1 MIFPRE
7 WQIPEFR
14 PIELFPKKNKYAVCV
29 FTLNESIRFQQQI
42 QDMVPLTARYDII
55 IADGGS
61 TDGSTEIEFLLANRV
76 NSLIIKTGAG
86 KLSSQMRMAFA
97 YSLLRGYEG
106 IITIDGNHKDET
118 SAVDLFSDA
127 FERGMD
133 HIQGSRFIPGGE
145 EINTPLMRVLAIRLI
160 HAPIISLAAGYRYT
174 DTTNGFRGY
183 SARFLRDPR
192 VAPFRDIFTTYE
204 LHYYLSI
211 RAAKLGYNIT
221 EVPVVRR
228 YPKSGKIPTKISP
241 IKGNLS
247 ILKVL
252 ILSAIG
258 WYNP

>member
-1 MIFPRE
+1 MIFPKE
-7 WQIPEFR
+7 WQIPEFK

-42 QDMVPLTARYDII
+42 QEMVPLTSRYDII

-61 TDGSTEIEFLLANRV
+61 TDGSTDIEFLSANRV
-76 NSLIIKTGAG
+76 NSILIKTGAG

-97 YSLLRGYEG
+97 YSLQRGYEG

-118 SAVDLFSDA
+118 SAVDRFSDA

-145 EINTPLMRVLAIRLI
+145 EINTPLIRLLAIRLI

-183 SARFLRDPR
+183 SAKFLRDPR
-192 VAPFRDIFTTYE
+192 VAPFRELFSTYE

-228 YPKSGKIPTKISP
+228 YPKSGRTPTKISP
-241 IKGNLS
+241 IKGNLL